1 VNGSAD
7 LLGGVLYQ
15 PYYYLTMILGA
26 VVVWFGPQ
34 TWDYTRKITPVKAV
48 LILGLFGLSLVILTT
63 QSFNP
68 FIYFIF

>member
-1 VNGSAD
+1 
-7 LLGGVLYQ
+7 
-15 PYYYLTMILGA
+15 MILGA

-34 TWDYTRKITPVKAV
+34 TWDYTRKLTPVKAV
-48 LILGLFGLSLVILTT
+48 LILGLFGISLVILTT